1 MLSVHSPRR
10 GTRVLLTDRHVRAV
24 HNTGSG
30 IVLEVETDDGERLFV
45 VTGRALD
52 GDDRSRLRAA
62 REAVAQAAGSATR
75 ARGSRRHPVAMSPH
89 TPMG

>member
-1 MLSVHSPRR
+1 MLSVHSPQR
-10 GTRVLLTDRHVRAV
+10 GTRVLLTERHIRAV

-52 GDDRSRLRAA
+52 GDDRTRLHDARAA
-62 REAVAQAAGSATR
+62 IAT
-75 ARGSRRHPVAMSPH
+75 AMSSQA
-89 TPMG
+89 PMG

>member
-10 GTRVLLTDRHVRAV
+10 GTRVLLTERHVRAV
-24 HNTGSG
+24 HNTGAG

-45 VTGRALD
+45 VTGRALA

-62 REAVAQAAGSATR
+62 REAVARAAGRAAGS
-75 ARGSRRHPVAMSPH
+75 RGELVA
-89 TPMG
+89 GR